1 MLDRNGRPDGDEI
14 RPGPVRVIVVD
25 DDALARRAIRD
36 RLQDEGF
43 VVVAE
48 ASGGREGVELT
59 AHYKPDVV
67 VMDLVMPGIDG
78 LAATREIAQRL
89 PDVRVVVLTSAQS
102 EELAMMTLRA
112 GASGYVGKTVGLHG
126 LPEAVRA
133 AHEGEALVTPQ
144 LTMRL
149 IAELRRLREDGA
161 GIRPVRSTLT
171 SREWEILDLICQ
183 ERSTDD
189 IAYELVLSVETV
201 RSHVKSILRKL
212 GVRTQRD
219 AIRVVAGMRSE
230 LVYRPPSGA

>member
-1 MLDRNGRPDGDEI
+1 MGDRNGGPDGDDLAGD
-14 RPGPVRVIVVD
+14 RLRVIVVD

-36 RLQDEGF
+36 RLQDDGL

-48 ASGGREGVELT
+48 AAGGREGIELT
-59 AHYKPDVV
+59 AHYQPDVV

-78 LAATREIAQRL
+78 LEATREITQRL

-102 EELAMMTLRA
+102 EELAMTTLRA
-112 GASGYVGKTVGLHG
+112 GASGFVSKSVGLDG
-126 LPEAVRA
+126 LVDAVRL
-133 AHEGEALVTPQ
+133 AHEGEAVVTPR

-149 IAELRRLREDGA
+149 IDELRRIREDGA
-161 GIRPVRSTLT
+161 GIRPVRSPLT

-212 GVRTQRD
+212 GVRSQRE
-219 AIRVVAGMRSE
+219 AIRIVAGMRSE
-230 LVYRPPSGA
+230 LVYRRPSET

>member
-1 MLDRNGRPDGDEI
+1 MGDRNGGPDGDDLD
-14 RPGPVRVIVVD
+14 RDRVRVIVVD
-25 DDALARRAIRD
+25 GDALARRAIRD
-36 RLQDEGF
+36 RLQGDGL

-48 ASGGREGVELT
+48 AAGGREGVELT

-78 LAATREIAQRL
+78 LEATREITRRL

-102 EELAMMTLRA
+102 EVLAMTSLRS
-112 GASGYVGKTVGLHG
+112 GASGFVAKSVELDGLCD
-126 LPEAVRA
+126 AVRL
-133 AHEGEALVTPQ
+133 AHEGDAVVTPR

-149 IAELRRLREDGA
+149 IDELRRIREDGA
-161 GIRPVRSTLT
+161 GIRPVRSPLT

-201 RSHVKSILRKL
+201 RSHVKNILRKL
-212 GVRTQRD
+212 GVRSQRE
-219 AIRVVAGMRSE
+219 AIRIVAGMRSE
-230 LVYRPPSGA
+230 LVFRRPSQT